1 VGQVVHVNIWEEAL
15 HQVQV
20 AVSTVELMVIG
31 QETVRL
37 VTGKTNATVVEKEG
51 I

>member
-15 HQVQV
+15 HQVQAV
-20 AVSTVELMVIG
+20 VSTVELMVTG
-31 QETVRL
+31 QKTVRL
-37 VTGKTNATVVEKEG
+37 VIGKTNATVVEKEG